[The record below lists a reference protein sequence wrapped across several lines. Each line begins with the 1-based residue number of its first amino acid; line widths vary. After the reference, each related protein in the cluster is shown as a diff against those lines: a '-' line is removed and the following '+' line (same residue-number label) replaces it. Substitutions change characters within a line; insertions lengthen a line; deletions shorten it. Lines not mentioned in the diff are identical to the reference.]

1 MQELRSKVPGWM
13 SAVVVVGVLLM
24 AHSELVGGEAHSEFS
39 EDESSD
45 EKEEE
50 GVLGATELV
59 GDWVGVSCAE
69 VW

>member
-13 SAVVVVGVLLM
+13 SAVVVVGVLL
-24 AHSELVGGEAHSEFS
+24 ARSEFVGGEAHSEFS